1 MLTSM
6 QWSAGVGSCNEGIS
20 RIPFLADA
28 HCRSRTGALSRR
40 QSSRTG
46 CVTATVAF
54 NRRNRPG
61 SVYSRGIIAL
71 NPQMVVL
78 PHNCRAA
85 MLSTSIAQQLGNS
98 RSLQRHLAVSC
109 RALQPVDSL
118 RYSGDSVWRTPPLLI
133 GAQSVSR
140 ISALPARAGRPA
152 QAASISQG
160 YEEAL
165 EPEEEGILQSWPRQ
179 GPRRGPRPDSQA
191 ELVDSNPTGMQ
202 ITFLG
207 TGNTSLTPGRCA
219 PSPSNQPWYAA
230 FIVAVEFLSL
240 HNLGTIN

>member
-1 MLTSM
+1 M
-6 QWSAGVGSCNEGIS
+6 QWSAGVSSCTEGIS
-20 RIPFLADA
+20 RIPFLTDA
-28 HCRSRTGALSRR
+28 HCQSRSSALLRL
-40 QSSRTG
+40 QSSRKG

-54 NRRNRPG
+54 NRRNYPRA
-61 SVYSRGIIAL
+61 VYSHGRIAA

-78 PHNCRAA
+78 PHSCRAA
-85 MLSTSIAQQLGNS
+85 MLSTSIAQQLRNS
-98 RSLQRHLAVSC
+98 RSPQRHLAVSC
-109 RALQPVDSL
+109 NALQPVDSL
-118 RYSGDSVWRTPPLLI
+118 RHSGGSVGRTPPLLI

-160 YEEAL
+160 YAEVL
-165 EPEEEGILQSWPRQ
+165 EPEDEGILQSWPRQ
-179 GPRRGPRPDSQA
+179 GPRRGPRSDSQA

-219 PSPSNQPWYAA
+219 LSPSN
-230 FIVAVEFLSL
+230 
-240 HNLGTIN
+240 

>member
-46 CVTATVAF
+46 RVTATLAF
-54 NRRNRPG
+54 NRRN
-61 SVYSRGIIAL
+61 
-71 NPQMVVL
+71 QMVVL

-98 RSLQRHLAVSC
+98 CSLQRHLAVSC